1 MNFPE
6 GHLRDPA
13 GFTLIELVTV
23 LIIVGIVSIFAASRF
38 VNRTAFDEFGFF
50 QASLSAVRYAQK
62 IAMASGCDI
71 RVTFDATG
79 VTLRQWID
87 TGNNSCDFASPG
99 AVLTALPRPGG
110 GNFTTTAPA
119 GVAVSGT
126 DFFYDQTG
134 IPRTLAGAVIAVET
148 TTTIGGRTLS
158 VAPQTGFARCTAGC

>member
-1 MNFPE
+1 MN
-6 GHLRDPA
+6 LRRINS
-13 GFTLIELVTV
+13 GFTLIELIMV
-23 LIIVGIVSIFAASRF
+23 IIILGIIAIFAASRF
-38 VNRTAFDEFGFF
+38 VNRTDFDEIGFF
-50 QASLSAVRYAQK
+50 EESLSAVRYAQK
-62 IAMASGCDI
+62 IAMASGCDV
-71 RVTFDATG
+71 RVTFNATG
-79 VTLRQWID
+79 VTLREWID